1 MPVRLAKHAGFCSG
15 VKEAVEAALRE
26 SSRGGAVWTLG
37 SLVHNEAV
45 TAYLARHNIRAV
57 ENVSDA
63 AAGTLIIRTHGVGP
77 AVLEEAQRREQI
89 KVVDLTCP
97 KVRRVQKLAQR
108 IGQSG
113 AHLIIYGDF
122 KHPEVKG
129 VIGWAGD
136 DAEVD
141 VVASVEELRQLE
153 IKPSAVLIAQT
164 TGKNTA
170 YEEIKK
176 EFLQLCPGGKVYDTL
191 CPETGRRQAEAARLA
206 QEVAAMVVIGS
217 RSSAN
222 TGALAEACRRLKPT
236 LWLTGAAELD
246 LEFLQRY
253 RHIGVTAGASTPHWM
268 IKEVVE
274 RMENEKLDLDV
285 GKEETVTEEVS
296 LDAEGADSEKTVR
309 DGDETSEENPGEEGP
324 GESAPEEAVTEEPA
338 SEPEATAE
346 APAEET
352 VIEETAP
359 AEEELPEEEIAPADE
374 LSGEE
379 TAPAEEEFPEE
390 ETAPVDE
397 LPEEKL
403 PEEETAE
410 PAEKSASDKDEEPAE
425 PEETEADGETEE
437 KPEETFDFTE
447 ALNLVQVGEQIVG
460 KVVRAA
466 EDEVYL
472 DIKYKTEALLPA
484 KEVHL
489 QEGETLADRF
499 EPGQEIEVTIIDIE
513 DRDSKVVVSHKR
525 LSRHARW
532 QELARSLEEK
542 TTEEGKVKQVV
553 NAGMVLDLGEGIDGF
568 MPGSLVDLRYIP
580 DFKPFFGETL
590 KFKVIELNREKDKV
604 ILSRK
609 KVIEEENLLKK
620 EETLQS
626 LEIGSTIPGI
636 VRRLT
641 DFGAFVDVGGV
652 DGLVHISE
660 IAWERVEHP
669 REALKVGQDIEVKV
683 LDVIPE
689 KERISLSLRRTQP
702 DPWTKAMQE
711 LVDGEII
718 SGKITRLVN
727 FGAFV
732 ELRPGVEGLV
742 HISQIADY
750 HVKHPSEVL
759 EEGETVDV
767 KILELKPAKK
777 RISLSLKD
785 ARTGDYQKMD
795 SGEGAEDESSGT
807 VTIGDVF
814 GDLLGNAEIKDDDT
828 DSDTDAGEEK
838 TENQE
843 NDEG

>member
-26 SSRGGAVWTLG
+26 SSRGGTVWTLG

-57 ENVSDA
+57 ENVGDA
-63 AAGTLIIRTHGVGP
+63 AEGALLIRTHGVTP
-77 AVLEEAQRREQI
+77 AVLEEAHRREQL
-89 KVVDLTCP
+89 KVADLTCP
-97 KVRRVQKLAQR
+97 KVRRVQKLAQK
-108 IGQSG
+108 IGKSG

-129 VIGWAGD
+129 VIGWAGG

-141 VVASVEELRQLE
+141 VVASVEELRQLA

-164 TGKNTA
+164 TGQSAT
-170 YEEIKK
+170 YEDIEK

-236 LWLTGAAELD
+236 LWVTGAAELD
-246 LEFLQRY
+246 LEFLRRY

-274 RMENEKLDLDV
+274 RMENEKSDMDV
-285 GKEETVTEEVS
+285 SKEETVPEEVS
-296 LDAEGADSEKTVR
+296 LDAEGAGSEETMP
-309 DGDETSEENPGEEGP
+309 GGEETSEKSTEE
-324 GESAPEEAVTEEPA
+324 EALKETALEEAVTEEPA
-338 SEPEATAE
+338 SEPEVTAE

-352 VIEETAP
+352 VLEETAP
-359 AEEELPEEEIAPADE
+359 AEETVM
-374 LSGEE
+374 EE
-379 TAPAEEEFPEE
+379 TAPAEEKISE
-390 ETAPVDE
+390 ET
-397 LPEEKL
+397 
-403 PEEETAE
+403 TAE
-410 PAEKSASDKDEEPAE
+410 PAEKSTSEKDEDPAGT
-425 PEETEADGETEE
+425 EETEVDGETVE

-472 DIKYKTEALLPA
+472 DINYKTEALLPA

-499 EPGQEIEVTIIDIE
+499 EPGEEIEVTIIDIE

-532 QELARSLEEK
+532 QELAQALEEK

-580 DFKPFFGETL
+580 DFKPFFGEIL
-590 KFKVIELNREKDKV
+590 KFKIIELNREKDKV

-609 KVIEEENLLKK
+609 KVIEEENLRKK

-626 LEIGSTIPGI
+626 LEAGSTIPGI

-669 REALKVGQDIEVKV
+669 REALKVGQEIEVKV

-689 KERISLSLRRTQP
+689 RERISLSLRRTQP

-711 LVDGEII
+711 LVDGEIV

-777 RISLSLKD
+777 RISLSLKE
-785 ARTGDYQKMD
+785 ARTGDYQKTD
-795 SGEGAEDESSGT
+795 SGESTDDESSGT

-814 GDLLGNAEIKDDDT
+814 GDLLGNAETRDDDT
-828 DSDTDAGEEK
+828 DTGEDK